1 MPRKNPTAT
10 EFVLQTLAA
19 DRTLEWRVGDLMEKA
34 AGRWTEANVYNSL
47 TRLHA
52 AGTIKRTKDGH
63 AAWWSAPAG
72 FASPAAQPEPV
83 ETAPVQV
90 IPDEASAEAAIA
102 QPEST
107 SSEGPTAQ
115 SFIVDLLTRHP
126 DYEMQVA
133 DIWEEAER
141 KWKQQTVAN
150 TLERLVAKGVVARVK
165 DGRNVWF
172 SIAAS

>member
-1 MPRKNPTAT
+1 M
-10 EFVLQTLAA
+10 
-19 DRTLEWRVGDLMEKA
+19 
-34 AGRWTEANVYNSL
+34 
-47 TRLHA
+47 
-52 AGTIKRTKDGH
+52 
-63 AAWWSAPAG
+63 
-72 FASPAAQPEPV
+72 
-83 ETAPVQV
+83 QV

-172 SIAAS
+172 SIAG